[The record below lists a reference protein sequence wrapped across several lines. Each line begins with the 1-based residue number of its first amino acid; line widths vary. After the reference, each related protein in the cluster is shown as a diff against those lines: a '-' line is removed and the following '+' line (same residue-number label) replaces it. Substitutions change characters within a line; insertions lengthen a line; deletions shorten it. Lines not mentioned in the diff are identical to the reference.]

1 MSFKLENFVAA
12 PSMELLNLA
21 KKTDLLNIADHY
33 ALTSVKSSML
43 KHEIKNILIKFLV
56 DEEIL
61 DPSALSSI
69 LITQTDLQLRE
80 LEIQRQIQLEKLKL
94 EQEERIR
101 VGQLEREERMQ
112 REKLEMEERIQKE
125 KLEQAEKEKERQYN
139 LRMKELE
146 MQDKVKTKPLDLG
159 THFDVTKHIR
169 LVPPFQEKE
178 VDKYFLHFEKVAEN
192 LKWPREHWTL
202 LLQSVVIGK
211 AREIYTQLSLEQSS
225 DYDKVKEVILK
236 AYELVPEAYRQK
248 FRNCRKENDQ
258 THVEF
263 ARTKEQLFD
272 RWCSSKKIGSDYPKL
287 RQLMLV
293 EEFKRCI
300 NSDVKSFLDEKEVE
314 TLEKAARLADDYT
327 LTHKV
332 SFVSK
337 ANPRKPFYPTS
348 GHKPSPSFQSGISNQ
363 NAPKPPGENKGHNP
377 LSQPICNYCKQ
388 SGHIVSDCPVLK
400 RKREKQEGPKPT
412 GLTSLKL
419 TPQSCVKDQNP
430 VQAKVPETDSVMEI
444 YEPFLS
450 DGFVSLNSDFA
461 QSAPIT
467 ILRDTGASQ
476 SLILADTLPFSEKT
490 SSGTSVLIQG
500 VECGFVNVPLH
511 NIYLSSDLVK
521 GPVAVGIRQT
531 LPFKGVHLLL
541 GNDLA
546 GDKVVVNPLVTDTPF
561 IDQSPDP
568 IEQELPDLYPSC
580 AVTRAMAK
588 KAMLTENQSDVDL
601 TDSFIGQSFKNEITK
616 SLSHNL
622 PEHQTDSIDC
632 TSVSDHFPSPL
643 VEEDHDIRSRSQLSK
658 EQHKDPE
665 ISPLFQ
671 KAVSETDLAQDPI
684 CFYIKNGILM
694 RKWRSPEVSADDE
707 WAVNHQ
713 IVVPKIY
720 RSEIL
725 SLAHETP
732 MSGHLG
738 VNKTY
743 HKILNHFYW
752 PGLKT
757 DVSNYCRSCHTCQ
770 VVGKPNQVIP
780 KAGLQPIPAFDEPFS
795 RIIIDCVG
803 PLPKTKSGNEYLLTI
818 MCASTRF
825 PEAIPLRNI
834 KTKTIVKALV
844 KFFTFVGL
852 PKSVQSDQGSNFMSG
867 IFQQVMHELGIKQY
881 RSSAYHPESQ
891 GALERFHQTL
901 KNMIR
906 SYCFD
911 TEKGWDEGIH
921 LLLFAVRESVQESLG
936 FSPFEL
942 VFGHMVRGPLK
953 LLKEKF
959 LSQEDTPSNLLQYV
973 SDFRSRLLTACEAA
987 KSNLKKAQG
996 KMKQNFDKNT
1006 KERIFKSG
1014 DKVLALL
1021 PIPGRPLQARYFG
1034 PYTVEKKASDL
1045 NYIITTPDRRKQK
1058 QLCHI
1063 NMLKEYRGV
1072 NATLR

>member
-33 ALTSVKSSML
+33 ALTSVKPSML

-101 VGQLEREERMQ
+101 VEQLEREERMQ
-112 REKLEMEERIQKE
+112 KEKLAMEKQKLEME
-125 KLEQAEKEKERQYN
+125 EKEKERQYN
-139 LRMKELE
+139 LRMKEIE

-248 FRNCRKENDQ
+248 FRNCRKEHEQ

-337 ANPRKPFYPTS
+337 ANPRKPFYPSS
-348 GHKPSPSFQSGISNQ
+348 GHKPSPSLQSGNSNQ
-363 NAPKPPGENKGHNP
+363 NAPKPKPPGENKGHNP

-400 RKREKQEGPKPT
+400 RKREKQEGLKPT

-419 TPQSCVKDQNP
+419 TPQSCVKDQTH
-430 VQAKVPETDSVMEI
+430 VQAKVPEIDSVMEI

-461 QSAPIT
+461 QSTPIT

-500 VECGFVNVPLH
+500 VECGFVKVPLH

-546 GDKVVVNPLVTDTPF
+546 GDKVVVNPLVTDTPCM
-561 IDQSPDP
+561 DQSPDP

-588 KAMLTENQSDVDL
+588 KAMLTENQSDIYL

-616 SLSHNL
+616 K
-622 PEHQTDSIDC
+622 
-632 TSVSDHFPSPL
+632 VG
-643 VEEDHDIRSRSQLSK
+643 R
-658 EQHKDPE
+658 
-665 ISPLFQ
+665 
-671 KAVSETDLAQDPI
+671 
-684 CFYIKNGILM
+684 
-694 RKWRSPEVSADDE
+694 
-707 WAVNHQ
+707 
-713 IVVPKIY
+713 
-720 RSEIL
+720 
-725 SLAHETP
+725 
-732 MSGHLG
+732 
-738 VNKTY
+738 
-743 HKILNHFYW
+743 KIL
-752 PGLKT
+752 
-757 DVSNYCRSCHTCQ
+757 
-770 VVGKPNQVIP
+770 
-780 KAGLQPIPAFDEPFS
+780 
-795 RIIIDCVG
+795 
-803 PLPKTKSGNEYLLTI
+803 
-818 MCASTRF
+818 
-825 PEAIPLRNI
+825 RN
-834 KTKTIVKALV
+834 
-844 KFFTFVGL
+844 
-852 PKSVQSDQGSNFMSG
+852 
-867 IFQQVMHELGIKQY
+867 
-881 RSSAYHPESQ
+881 
-891 GALERFHQTL
+891 
-901 KNMIR
+901 
-906 SYCFD
+906 
-911 TEKGWDEGIH
+911 
-921 LLLFAVRESVQESLG
+921 
-936 FSPFEL
+936 
-942 VFGHMVRGPLK
+942 
-953 LLKEKF
+953 
-959 LSQEDTPSNLLQYV
+959 
-973 SDFRSRLLTACEAA
+973 RL
-987 KSNLKKAQG
+987 N
-996 KMKQNFDKNT
+996 
-1006 KERIFKSG
+1006 
-1014 DKVLALL
+1014 
-1021 PIPGRPLQARYFG
+1021 
-1034 PYTVEKKASDL
+1034 
-1045 NYIITTPDRRKQK
+1045 
-1058 QLCHI
+1058 
-1063 NMLKEYRGV
+1063 
-1072 NATLR
+1072 

>member
-21 KKTDLLNIADHY
+21 KNTDLLNIADHY
-33 ALTSVKSSML
+33 AFTSVKSSML

-61 DPSALSSI
+61 DPSALSSV

-101 VGQLEREERMQ
+101 VEQLEREERMQ
-112 REKLEMEERIQKE
+112 KEKLAMEKQKLEME
-125 KLEQAEKEKERQYN
+125 EKEKERQYN
-139 LRMKELE
+139 LRMKEIE

-192 LKWPREHWTL
+192 LKWPKEHWTL

-225 DYDKVKEVILK
+225 DYDKVKDLILK

-300 NSDVKSFLDEKEVE
+300 NSDVKSFLDEKAVE

-337 ANPRKPFYPTS
+337 ANPRKPFYPPS
-348 GHKPSPSFQSGISNQ
+348 GHKPSPSLYSGNSYQ
-363 NAPKPPGENKGHNP
+363 NAPKPKPPGEYKGHNP

-400 RKREKQEGPKPT
+400 RKREKQEGLKPT

-419 TPQSCVKDQNP
+419 TPQSYFKNQNP
-430 VQAKVPETDSVMEI
+430 VQAKESETDSVMEI

-461 QSAPIT
+461 QSTPIT

-546 GDKVVVNPLVTDTPF
+546 GDKVVVNPLVTDTPCM
-561 IDQSPDP
+561 DQSPDP

-588 KAMLTENQSDVDL
+588 KATMTENQSDIDL

-622 PEHQTDSIDC
+622 PEHQTYSNDS
-632 TSVSDHFPSPL
+632 TPVSDHFPSSL
-643 VEEDHDIRSRSQLSK
+643 FEEGHDIRSRSQLSK
-658 EQHKDPE
+658 EQHKE
-665 ISPLFQ
+665 
-671 KAVSETDLAQDPI
+671 K
-684 CFYIKNGILM
+684 
-694 RKWRSPEVSADDE
+694 
-707 WAVNHQ
+707 
-713 IVVPKIY
+713 
-720 RSEIL
+720 
-725 SLAHETP
+725 
-732 MSGHLG
+732 
-738 VNKTY
+738 
-743 HKILNHFYW
+743 
-752 PGLKT
+752 
-757 DVSNYCRSCHTCQ
+757 
-770 VVGKPNQVIP
+770 
-780 KAGLQPIPAFDEPFS
+780 
-795 RIIIDCVG
+795 
-803 PLPKTKSGNEYLLTI
+803 KS
-818 MCASTRF
+818 
-825 PEAIPLRNI
+825 
-834 KTKTIVKALV
+834 
-844 KFFTFVGL
+844 
-852 PKSVQSDQGSNFMSG
+852 
-867 IFQQVMHELGIKQY
+867 
-881 RSSAYHPESQ
+881 
-891 GALERFHQTL
+891 
-901 KNMIR
+901 
-906 SYCFD
+906 
-911 TEKGWDEGIH
+911 
-921 LLLFAVRESVQESLG
+921 
-936 FSPFEL
+936 
-942 VFGHMVRGPLK
+942 FGHVPPVGV
-953 LLKEKF
+953 E
-959 LSQEDTPSNLLQYV
+959 PST
-973 SDFRSRLLTACEAA
+973 SCM
-987 KSNLKKAQG
+987 QG
-996 KMKQNFDKNT
+996 
-1006 KERIFKSG
+1006 EH
-1014 DKVLALL
+1014 
-1021 PIPGRPLQARYFG
+1021 
-1034 PYTVEKKASDL
+1034 
-1045 NYIITTPDRRKQK
+1045 
-1058 QLCHI
+1058 HI
-1063 NMLKEYRGV
+1063 H
-1072 NATLR
+1072 

>member
-21 KKTDLLNIADHY
+21 KNTDLLNIADHY
-33 ALTSVKSSML
+33 AFTSVKSSML

-61 DPSALSSI
+61 DPSALSSV

-101 VGQLEREERMQ
+101 VEQLEREERMQ
-112 REKLEMEERIQKE
+112 KEKLAMEKQKLEME
-125 KLEQAEKEKERQYN
+125 EKEKERQYN
-139 LRMKELE
+139 LRMKEIE

-192 LKWPREHWTL
+192 LKWPKEHWTL

-225 DYDKVKEVILK
+225 DYDKVKDLILK

-337 ANPRKPFYPTS
+337 ANPRKPFYPPS
-348 GHKPSPSFQSGISNQ
+348 GHKPSPSLYSGNSYQ
-363 NAPKPPGENKGHNP
+363 NAPKPKPPGEYKGHNP

-400 RKREKQEGPKPT
+400 RKREKQEGLKPT

-419 TPQSCVKDQNP
+419 TPQSYFKNQNP
-430 VQAKVPETDSVMEI
+430 VQAKESETDSVMEI

-461 QSAPIT
+461 QSTPIT

-546 GDKVVVNPLVTDTPF
+546 GDKVVVNPLVTDTPCM
-561 IDQSPDP
+561 DQSPDP

-588 KAMLTENQSDVDL
+588 KATMTENQSDIDL

-622 PEHQTDSIDC
+622 PEHQTYSNDS
-632 TSVSDHFPSPL
+632 TSVSDHFPSSL
-643 VEEDHDIRSRSQLSK
+643 FEEGHDIRSRSQLSK

-671 KAVSETDLAQDPI
+671 KAVSETDLTQDPI

-694 RKWRSPEVSADDE
+694 RKWRSPEVSVDDE

-757 DVSNYCRSCHTCQ
+757 DISNYCRSCHSCQ

-795 RIIIDCVG
+795 RTIIDCVG

-852 PKSVQSDQGSNFMSG
+852 PTSVQSD
-867 IFQQVMHELGIKQY
+867 
-881 RSSAYHPESQ
+881 
-891 GALERFHQTL
+891 
-901 KNMIR
+901 
-906 SYCFD
+906 
-911 TEKGWDEGIH
+911 
-921 LLLFAVRESVQESLG
+921 
-936 FSPFEL
+936 
-942 VFGHMVRGPLK
+942 
-953 LLKEKF
+953 
-959 LSQEDTPSNLLQYV
+959 
-973 SDFRSRLLTACEAA
+973 
-987 KSNLKKAQG
+987 
-996 KMKQNFDKNT
+996 
-1006 KERIFKSG
+1006 
-1014 DKVLALL
+1014 
-1021 PIPGRPLQARYFG
+1021 
-1034 PYTVEKKASDL
+1034 
-1045 NYIITTPDRRKQK
+1045 
-1058 QLCHI
+1058 
-1063 NMLKEYRGV
+1063 
-1072 NATLR
+1072 

>member
-1 MSFKLENFVAA
+1 MYFKLENFVAA

-33 ALTSVKSSML
+33 ALTSVKPSML

-61 DPSALSSI
+61 DPSALSSV

-80 LEIQRQIQLEKLKL
+80 LEIQRQIQLEKIKL

-101 VGQLEREERMQ
+101 VEQLEREERMQ
-112 REKLEMEERIQKE
+112 KEKLAMEKQKLEME
-125 KLEQAEKEKERQYN
+125 EKEKERQYN
-139 LRMKELE
+139 LRMKEIE

-192 LKWPREHWTL
+192 LKWPKEHWTL

-248 FRNCRKENDQ
+248 FRNCRKEHEQ

-348 GHKPSPSFQSGISNQ
+348 GHKPSPSLQSGNSSQ
-363 NAPKPPGENKGHNP
+363 NVSKPKPPGENKGHNP

-388 SGHIVSDCPVLK
+388 SGHIVPDCPVLK
-400 RKREKQEGPKPT
+400 RKREKQEGLKPT

-419 TPQSCVKDQNP
+419 TPQSYFKDRNP
-430 VQAKVPETDSVMEI
+430 VQAKEPETDSVMEI

-461 QSAPIT
+461 QSTPIT

-546 GDKVVVNPLVTDTPF
+546 GDKVVVNPLVTETPCM
-561 IDQSPDP
+561 DQSPDP
-568 IEQELPDLYPSC
+568 IEQELPHLYPSC

-588 KAMLTENQSDVDL
+588 KATLTENQSDVDL

-622 PEHQTDSIDC
+622 PEHQTDSNDS
-632 TSVSDHFPSPL
+632 TSVSDHFPSSL
-643 VEEDHDIRSRSQLSK
+643 VEEDHDIRSKSQLSK

-671 KAVSETDLAQDPI
+671 KAVNERDLAQDPI

-694 RKWRSPEVSADDE
+694 RKWRSPEIPADDE

-752 PGLKT
+752 PGLKA

-834 KTKTIVKALV
+834 KTKTILKALV
-844 KFFTFVGL
+844 KFFHFC
-852 PKSVQSDQGSNFMSG
+852 
-867 IFQQVMHELGIKQY
+867 
-881 RSSAYHPESQ
+881 R
-891 GALERFHQTL
+891 
-901 KNMIR
+901 
-906 SYCFD
+906 
-911 TEKGWDEGIH
+911 
-921 LLLFAVRESVQESLG
+921 
-936 FSPFEL
+936 
-942 VFGHMVRGPLK
+942 
-953 LLKEKF
+953 
-959 LSQEDTPSNLLQYV
+959 PS
-973 SDFRSRLLTACEAA
+973 
-987 KSNLKKAQG
+987 
-996 KMKQNFDKNT
+996 
-1006 KERIFKSG
+1006 
-1014 DKVLALL
+1014 
-1021 PIPGRPLQARYFG
+1021 
-1034 PYTVEKKASDL
+1034 
-1045 NYIITTPDRRKQK
+1045 
-1058 QLCHI
+1058 
-1063 NMLKEYRGV
+1063 
-1072 NATLR
+1072 